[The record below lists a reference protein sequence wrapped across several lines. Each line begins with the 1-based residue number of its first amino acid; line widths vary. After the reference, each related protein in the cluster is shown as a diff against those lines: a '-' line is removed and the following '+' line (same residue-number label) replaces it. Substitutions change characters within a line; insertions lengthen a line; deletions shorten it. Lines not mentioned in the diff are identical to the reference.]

1 MENHAYS
8 DKNLEEFL
16 QKHFGVSFGIEEVIS
31 RNLPVG
37 YSAEATIF
45 KSKKGRVYAFISVE
59 ARATL
64 GDIQYILSKMNLK
77 PTYFF
82 PPSGF
87 ENYFFERAKVQFLEV
102 FQVGTMLKILSF
114 VIIKNAFLTT
124 LLLLRLLK
132 SAMARFVVLIPI
144 QSVLGVRRNV
154 ILIKKF

>member
-77 PTYFF
+77 PAYFF

-87 ENYFFERAKVQFLEV
+87 ENYFFERAKVQF
-102 FQVGTMLKILSF
+102 FRVGTMLKILSF

-144 QSVLGVRRNV
+144 RSVLGARRNV

>member
-59 ARATL
+59 AFVSAAL
-64 GDIQYILSKMNLK
+64 CSVSSVLFS
-77 PTYFF
+77 P
-82 PPSGF
+82 
-87 ENYFFERAKVQFLEV
+87 VQWESIDWFCCEVQELEV
-102 FQVGTMLKILSF
+102 FV
-114 VIIKNAFLTT
+114 
-124 LLLLRLLK
+124 
-132 SAMARFVVLIPI
+132 
-144 QSVLGVRRNV
+144 SVFDGL
-154 ILIKKF
+154 

>member
-77 PTYFF
+77 PAYFF

-102 FQVGTMLKILSF
+102 FPG
-114 VIIKNAFLTT
+114 
-124 LLLLRLLK
+124 RC
-132 SAMARFVVLIPI
+132 
-144 QSVLGVRRNV
+144 
-154 ILIKKF
+154 